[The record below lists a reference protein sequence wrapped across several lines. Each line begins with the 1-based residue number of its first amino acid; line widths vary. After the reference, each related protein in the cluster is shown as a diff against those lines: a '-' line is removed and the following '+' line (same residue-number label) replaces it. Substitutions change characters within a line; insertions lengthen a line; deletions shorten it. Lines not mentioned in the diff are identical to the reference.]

1 MAHFGLT
8 ECLAN
13 DNVVIASLLYLIL
26 IKYEVIRVLLTQPN
40 QQLDKEHLDSSPV
53 PSAIKGHCLQTVK
66 LILNIC
72 TFVLFWFYLWKFK

>member
-26 IKYEVIRVLLTQPN
+26 IKCEVIPVLLTQPN
-40 QQLDKEHLDSSPV
+40 QQLDKEHLDNWSKFFSSALCHEGPL
-53 PSAIKGHCLQTVK
+53 PSDC
-66 LILNIC
+66 
-72 TFVLFWFYLWKFK
+72 